1 MEFEQLK
8 KVISEVLGLDPEE
21 ITMET
26 RFLEDLGADS
36 LDLFQVVMGM
46 EEIFGIEIASEAAE
60 RIATVREA
68 VELIQNAR
76 N

>member
-46 EEIFGIEIASEAAE
+46 EEIFGIEIASEATE

>member
-46 EEIFGIEIASEAAE
+46 EEIFGIEIASEATE
-60 RIATVREA
+60 RIATVGEA